1 MRAATSID
9 AIGRLVLCLVAV
21 AWAVVSSPR
30 YGGENRCA
38 MSYMYPSYVDVP
50 EIRLASSAH
59 ALTAYRDERD
69 VSSPPGDASS
79 SSCVV
84 VSVFVPGT
92 GGSHRQAR
100 SAGSG
105 TRENDARG
113 GCRVEHYALDF
124 DEELSV
130 YNAALLAR
138 QGESVRMA
146 LRGLRAARREDGR
159 DVVGW
164 VLLGHSAGGI
174 AGMDAAGSDVSA
186 NGDVS
191 VVNLAAPVAWNP
203 VSLTF
208 SMWMY
213 ERRARARWEASGA
226 RTRVAAVS
234 VVGGARDRQVSSS
247 AMGDVDDWVSEG
259 LAVSASAATASN
271 VGASTDHRCATWCK
285 QLIDALAS
293 GYAKAFP
300 RSKRLTAAERARA
313 FGDALG
319 EPNERA
325 SARTFG
331 VPNRAYE
338 AIQERTPSALAGV
351 IAAALEP
358 TSIPRAVVF
367 TALAHASS
375 PRVLRARP
383 LESILAS
390 LAVYVSTSSIASAA
404 RSESARRRLSALCA
418 WIALLPSLIAW
429 FHHASHTAR
438 RRAFGD
444 ILHPLGVVD
453 AISAL
458 CASGTLLARRAP
470 SPSLS
475 LSSPPPRLGPI
486 PRTIAWCVAACAS
499 APGNVGLV
507 HVAVAFAHLLS
518 VVPIASVVATKK
530 RV

>member
-9 AIGRLVLCLVAV
+9 AIGRLVLLLVAV
-21 AWAVVSSPR
+21 AWAVVLSPR

-69 VSSPPGDASS
+69 VASPPADASS

-124 DEELSV
+124 DEELSA

-146 LRGLRAARREDGR
+146 MRGLRAARRE

-285 QLIDALAS
+285 QLMDALAS

-313 FGDALG
+313 FGEALG
-319 EPNERA
+319 EPNERVP
-325 SARTFG
+325 ARTFG

-351 IAAALEP
+351 VAAALEP
-358 TSIPRAVVF
+358 PSIPRAVVF

-390 LAVYVSTSSIASAA
+390 LAVYTSTSSIASAA

-418 WIALLPSLIAW
+418 WTALLPSLIAW

-453 AISAL
+453 ALSAL
-458 CASGTLLARRAP
+458 CASGTLL
-470 SPSLS
+470 
-475 LSSPPPRLGPI
+475 SPPPTRPGPI

-507 HVAVAFAHLLS
+507 HVAVAFAHLSS
-518 VVPIASVVATKK
+518 VVFVATTDATKK
-530 RV
+530 RA